1 MTSPAP
7 GDAPEFVLAQRF
19 REKAEALR
27 RHAALIQDVLLPR
40 TSLDADD
47 VSPEEGML
55 DS

>member
-19 REKAEALR
+19 RDEAEALR
-27 RHAALIQDVLLPR
+27 QHAALIQDVLLPR

-47 VSPEEGML
+47 VSAQEGML